1 MTQVSSDNI
10 RSCRQSLTR
19 QAGFTLVEMLISSAI
34 SLILIAGVLTITLG
48 VMGNSAKNLKRT
60 HLVQE
65 LRATMS
71 LMVRD
76 IRRAGFNGGGVSAF
90 LTNGNNPFT
99 QVPYMVN
106 VPGANSTGSCILYAY
121 DERRGNPPAANGVLD
136 VGSGIDE
143 RHGFRLSGGKVQ
155 IFSGNNGGPFN
166 CTSSGWQRIT
176 SSQVNITQLVFDA
189 SNEQCFNVSVIPNQ
203 LLANCNVVLPAGQLK
218 AKLLIV
224 KITLQGTL
232 DTEPNVVRS
241 LHDTVKIRNV
251 QVTG

>member
-1 MTQVSSDNI
+1 MKPERGMILSG
-10 RSCRQSLTR
+10 RQIMAR

-65 LRATMS
+65 LRSSMS

-76 IRRAGFNGGGVSAF
+76 IRRAGFNGGGVAAF
-90 LTNGNNPFT
+90 LANGNNPFT
-99 QVPYMVN
+99 QVPYMLN
-106 VPGANSTGSCILYAY
+106 VPGTNSIGSCILYAY
-121 DERRGNPPAANGVLD
+121 DERRGNPPTANGSLD
-136 VGSGIDE
+136 MGPGIDE
-143 RHGFRLSGGKVQ
+143 RHGFRLKNGKLEM
-155 IFSGNNGGPFN
+155 FSGNNGASYGCN
-166 CTSSGWQRIT
+166 SSGWQRIT
-176 SSQVNITQLVFDA
+176 SSQVKITQLIFDA
-189 SNEQCFNVSVIPNQ
+189 SNEQCFNVSVVPNQ
-203 LLANCNVVLPAGQLK
+203 LLASCNVVLPPGQLK

-224 KITLQGTL
+224 KISLQGTL
-232 DTEPNVVRS
+232 ASDPNVVRS